1 MWDFLSFN
9 TFISNDILVILY
21 YVIAFSL
28 ALFLW
33 ETKSYIQE
41 KFKNSKYITKKS
53 VILML
58 LFIFIVSELFLRVLF
73 EFSIA
78 YFDIHD
84 YLQILQAHNTAL

>member
-21 YVIAFSL
+21 YVLASSL

-33 ETKSYIQE
+33 TTKSYIQK
-41 KFKNSKYITKKS
+41 KFENSKYITKKN
-53 VILML
+53 VIMVL

-78 YFDIHD
+78 YFDMHD
-84 YLQILQAHNTAL
+84 YLQVLQAHSTAL